1 MYPLKTETVIT
12 LDECKKLN
20 ECTFRKNKSI
30 KRIFLLN
37 AIILVVFIVNQQ
49 YYTAIPFGLLSL
61 CIYYLTKRNIQKQTE
76 KNYQSNKNIQNQKVQ
91 YEFYEEYFQ
100 TKTLNSESKMSYSNL
115 YDIIETKEHF
125 YLMESNAVAYI
136 IIKSNCS
143 AELTNHI
150 QELIKKRK
158 NGK

>member
-1 MYPLKTETVIT
+1 MYPLKTETIIT
-12 LDECKKLN
+12 LDECKKLS
-20 ECTFRKNKSI
+20 ESILHKSKPIKKNILLHILIVVAFIVFGQYLAAIMFSLWALIVYYFI
-30 KRIFLLN
+30 KRN
-37 AIILVVFIVNQQ
+37 M
-49 YYTAIPFGLLSL
+49 
-61 CIYYLTKRNIQKQTE
+61 QKQTE

-91 YEFYEEYFQ
+91 YEFYEEFFQ

-136 IIKSNCS
+136 IIKNNCS
-143 AELTNHI
+143 IELTNHI
-150 QELIKKRK
+150 QELIKKRR

>member
-1 MYPLKTETVIT
+1 M
-12 LDECKKLN
+12 
-20 ECTFRKNKSI
+20 
-30 KRIFLLN
+30 
-37 AIILVVFIVNQQ
+37 
-49 YYTAIPFGLLSL
+49 
-61 CIYYLTKRNIQKQTE
+61 QKQTE

-91 YEFYEEYFQ
+91 YEFYEEFFQ

-136 IIKSNCS
+136 IIKNNCS
-143 AELTNHI
+143 IELTNHI
-150 QELIKKRK
+150 QELIKKRR